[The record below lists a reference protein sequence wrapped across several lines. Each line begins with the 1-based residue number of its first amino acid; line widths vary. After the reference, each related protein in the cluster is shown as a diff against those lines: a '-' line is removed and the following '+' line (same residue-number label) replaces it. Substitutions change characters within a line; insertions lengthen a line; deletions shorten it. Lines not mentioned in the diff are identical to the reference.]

1 MQILK
6 VGLIGYGFSG
16 AIFHAP
22 LLEVLDCFEI
32 TKVLSSNPK
41 KVQEDL
47 GDIEVVSDIQ
57 NILQD
62 SSIQLVI
69 ITTPNTLHF
78 KMAKQSLLAGK
89 HVVLEKPMVN
99 TVAEAEQL
107 ISLAKE
113 RNLMLSV
120 YQNRRWDNDFLTIK
134 QLITEGTLGEIKMYE
149 AHFDRYR
156 LDVQNRWREQVGEGS
171 GILYDLGS
179 HLIDQALHL
188 FGTPQFVQA
197 DVLNQRN
204 GAVTDDYFHVVLG
217 YNTMR
222 VILHSGSIV
231 PAHDLKY
238 IVHGD
243 KGSFIKYGLDGQE
256 EALRTGKK
264 PIDEDWGTDNPD
276 KYGVLTLVKDEET
289 ISQKVKT
296 IAGSYPTYYQK
307 VYEHIVEDKPSPV
320 TAEEGMMT
328 IKIIELAKQ
337 SSEEKRAIYL

>member
-16 AIFHAP
+16 AVFHAP
-22 LLEVLDCFEI
+22 LLAVLENFEI
-32 TKVLSSNPK
+32 TKVLSSNPE
-41 KVQEDL
+41 KVHEDL
-47 GDIEVVSDIQ
+47 GNVEVVSNIQ
-57 NILQD
+57 HILDD

-69 ITTPNTLHF
+69 ITTPNILHF
-78 KMAKQSLLAGK
+78 EMAKQSLLAGK

-99 TVAEAEQL
+99 TVEEAKQL
-107 ISLAKE
+107 VRIAKE

-134 QLITEGTLGEIKMYE
+134 QLIAEGTLGEIKTYE

-156 LDVQNRWREQVGEGS
+156 PDLQNRWREQAGEGS

-197 DVLNQRN
+197 DVLNQRD

-238 IVHGD
+238 IVHGE
-243 KGSFIKYGLDGQE
+243 KGSFIKYGLDSQE
-256 EALRTGKK
+256 EALKAGKK
-264 PIDEDWGTDNPD
+264 PIGEEWGADDPD
-276 KYGVLTLVKDEET
+276 KYGVLTSIKDGKT

-296 IAGSYPTYYQK
+296 IAGSYATYYQK
-307 VYEHIVEDKPSPV
+307 VYEHIVEAKPSPV
-320 TAEEGMMT
+320 TAEEGLMT

-337 SSEEKRAIYL
+337 SSKEKRAIYL